1 MNVTTPIQEEAADF
15 LPNQR
20 YKDGEILYW
29 ALITICVLM
38 CILGMIG
45 NGLVIYAANR
55 KPRIEAFRHINKVVR
70 NLAATDFLF
79 CVLGAPLILTYW
91 TWSKILL
98 ISTTVHLIY
107 WYYQK
112 LYYLNLCNITY
123 FLSVTIQIGMEK

>member
-20 YKDGEILYW
+20 YVDGEILYW

-45 NGLVIYAANR
+45 NGLVIYVANR
-55 KPRIEAFRHINKVVR
+55 KPTIEAFRHLNKVVR

-98 ISTTVHLIY
+98 IFIILMFGTLGQV
-107 WYYQK
+107 
-112 LYYLNLCNITY
+112 YLNLCNIAY